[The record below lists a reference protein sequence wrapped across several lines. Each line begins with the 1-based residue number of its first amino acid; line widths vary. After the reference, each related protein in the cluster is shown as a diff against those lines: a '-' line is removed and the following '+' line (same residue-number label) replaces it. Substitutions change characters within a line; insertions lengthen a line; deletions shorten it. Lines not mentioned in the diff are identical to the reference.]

1 MKHVFSI
8 ILFLIL
14 SAIGLYLP
22 TPTFALEGSAGGP
35 CMPSHDTPTIGSYR
49 NGDSNTQTYSNKEGK
64 KITRICAATKW
75 SNGKIDHLSHY
86 ANYSD
91 ECYQI
96 SGLGTSTVTVK
107 RVSETY
113 AVPAWQTGSE
123 AGKCQPLDHL
133 DIFLAAPASTP
144 TPTPSPTATTST
156 QTTTS
161 GSSNTANPTPSPTS
175 TSSPTATLTSGN
187 TTQNV
192 GQQQHGQNAPAT
204 TTNTAGA
211 GIVAT
216 ATQGEVLGTTQEEGA
231 SPAATLNPS
240 TAAANQSPQTW
251 LTLLRQWWWLLL
263 IVVVIGLVG
272 WYLSRPD
279 TSNE

>member
-1 MKHVFSI
+1 MKHLFAIVLLLAFS
-8 ILFLIL
+8 FA
-14 SAIGLYLP
+14 SLY
-22 TPTFALEGSAGGP
+22 TPSPASALEGTAGGP

-49 NGDSNTQTYSNKEGK
+49 NGDGNRQTYTNPNGI

-133 DIFLAAPASTP
+133 DIFLAASSAP
-144 TPTPSPTATTST
+144 TPTPSPTPTTTSTTSTT
-156 QTTTS
+156 QTTTTTTTD
-161 GSSNTANPTPSPTS
+161 TATPTPSPTS
-175 TSSPTATLTSGN
+175 TSSPSTTQKN
-187 TTQNV
+187 TTQK
-192 GQQQHGQNAPAT
+192 QTPDSTPSTQ
-204 TTNTAGA
+204 
-211 GIVAT
+211 
-216 ATQGEVLGTTQEEGA
+216 ATQPQVLGATQEE
-231 SPAATLNPS
+231 TTS
-240 TAAANQSPQTW
+240 TATPSGAPDTTINSTNETSSW
-251 LTLLRQWWWLLL
+251 VDTFRTWWWLLL
-263 IVVVIGLVG
+263 ILLIIGLLG
-272 WYLSRPD
+272 WYVSRPAKP
-279 TSNE
+279 TN